1 MRRPAAV
8 RLVRTVRPTPPPVRL
23 DDSQQRA
30 VEHRGGPLL
39 LLAGPGTGKTTTLV
53 EAVAHRV
60 EHDGLDPERVLV
72 LTFSRRA
79 AAELR
84 ERIARRLGR
93 TIREPLAR
101 TFHSYAFGLLRREA
115 ITQGEPSPRLLGGAE
130 QDVLIRELLRGDVE
144 QVGADYWPG
153 HLRPA
158 LLTRGFAAELR
169 DFLMRAVERGI
180 GPDELVALG
189 RVHGR
194 DDWQAAG
201 RFAQQYGAVTAFRY
215 PPTFDQAE
223 LVRAAAGLLR
233 DDADLL
239 ARERQARAFVVVDE
253 YQDSDP
259 AQEDLLRLL
268 SGGGR
273 ELLVVGDPDQSI
285 YGFRGAEPEAIRRFA
300 DRFPA
305 ADGSPGEVMALTV
318 SRRCGPRLLTAS
330 RRVAARLGGLGR
342 HRELRAA
349 PPGRSWGND
358 GDSPSDRGLTDG
370 TDRATVHLLASASQE
385 AAFVAGRLRAAHLLD
400 DVPWG
405 SMAVLVRSA
414 SAIPV
419 LRRALAGAGVPVSVR
434 TEDVPLADQ
443 PPVRALLTVL
453 ELATGLRELDVETA
467 LDLITGPLG
476 GADALAVRR
485 LRQELRAHELTAGGG
500 RASGELLAEAITSPG
515 ELRFLDDHAVAPAA
529 RVAELLAAAREA
541 AEADGAT
548 AEDVL
553 WAVWSRSGLEAR
565 WTRAALSRGRAAPA
579 ADADLDAV
587 VALFDAVA
595 KFVDRMPGSGP
606 AGFAEHLRDQQ
617 LPADTY
623 RPGPPQQ
630 DTVGILTAHAA
641 KGLEWDVVVV
651 AGVQEGV
658 WPDVRERG
666 SLLGTESLVDLV
678 AHRDGSAVT
687 RASARLAEERRLFYV
702 AVTRARQRL
711 YVTAVSNEESQPSR
725 FLDDIDPLP
734 ADGAVE
740 RLVQAPGR
748 GLDLP
753 AVVAEL
759 RGVACD
765 PAQPDERRRGAAH
778 QLARLAA
785 AGVQQADPDE
795 WYGLRPVSVTD
806 PLGHPDLPVRVSPS
820 KVEEFNR
827 CELRWL
833 LKACGATD
841 SDLRRAGVGSLIHD
855 LAERAAVE
863 SWSDDKLLTE
873 LDNSWPGIDAGEGW
887 VAAREYTRVRDMV
900 QRLGRW
906 LRDNPRTMVGAE
918 LDFDVRV
925 GDARLVGRVDRLD
938 ADADGRLVVVDYK
951 TGVSAPTANEVA
963 EHAQLAAYQLAIV
976 EGGFDAATDGE
987 RRSGGASLVQLG
999 KDSKGQAKEQLQG
1012 ALPDDGEPTWAH
1024 ELMERTATG
1033 MRRPTFRAE
1042 KGGWCGFCPA
1052 RPSCPVWPE
1061 GEQVT
1066 P

>member
-8 RLVRTVRPTPPPVRL
+8 RLVRTVRPDAPPVRL
-23 DDSQQRA
+23 DDAQRAA

-60 EHDGLDPERVLV
+60 EHDGLDPGEILV

-79 AAELR
+79 AGELR

-115 ITQGEPSPRLLGGAE
+115 IAQGEPSPRLLGGAE

-144 QVGADYWPG
+144 QLGADYWPD

-169 DFLMRAVERGI
+169 DFLMRAVERGL
-180 GPDELVALG
+180 GADDLVELSVQH
-189 RVHGR
+189 RR
-194 DDWQAAG
+194 DDWRAAA
-201 RFAQQYGAVTAFRY
+201 RFAEQYGAVTAFRY
-215 PPTFDQAE
+215 PPTYDQAE

-259 AQEDLLRLL
+259 AQEELLALL
-268 SGGGR
+268 AGGGR

-305 ADGSPGEVMALTV
+305 ADGSPGRVLALTV

-330 RRVAARLGGLGR
+330 RRVAARLGGLSR
-342 HRELRAA
+342 HRELRPDGAA
-349 PPGRSWGND
+349 H
-358 GDSPSDRGLTDG
+358 GD
-370 TDRATVHLLASASQE
+370 DRATVHLLASASQE

-400 DVPWG
+400 DVPWD

-434 TEDVPLADQ
+434 IDDVPLVDQ

-500 RASGELLAEAITSPG
+500 RASGELLVEALASPD
-515 ELRFLDDHAVAPAA
+515 ELRFLDDRAVAPATRIA
-529 RVAELLAAAREA
+529 GLLTAAREA
-541 AEADGAT
+541 AAADGAT

-553 WAVWSRSGLEAR
+553 WAVWTGSGLEAR

-587 VALFDAVA
+587 VALFDAA
-595 KFVDRMPGSGP
+595 ARFVDRMPGARP
-606 AGFAEHLRDQQ
+606 EGFAEHLRDQQ

-623 RPGPPQQ
+623 RPGGPQAA
-630 DTVGILTAHAA
+630 TVTILTAHAA

-678 AHRDGSAVT
+678 AHRDDSAVT

-740 RLVQAPGR
+740 RLVQPPGR

-759 RGVACD
+759 RGVVCD
-765 PAQPDERRRGAAH
+765 PAEPEERRRGAAH

-785 AGVQQADPDE
+785 AGVPQADPDE
-795 WYGLRPVSVTD
+795 WYGLRPVSVTE
-806 PLGHPDLPVRVSPS
+806 PLGHPDRPVRVSPS

-841 SDLRRAGVGSLIHD
+841 SDLRRAGVGSLVHD
-855 LAERAAVE
+855 LAERAATE
-863 SWSDDKLLTE
+863 GWSDDKLLTE

-887 VAAREYTRVRDMV
+887 VAAREYGRVRDMV

-906 LRDNPRTMVGAE
+906 LRENPRTLVGAE

-938 ADADGRLVVVDYK
+938 ADDEGRLVVVDYK
-951 TGVSAPTANEVA
+951 TGVSAPTGAEVE

-976 EGGFDAATDGE
+976 EGGFDAAAGGE
-987 RRSGGASLVQLG
+987 RRAGGASLVQLG
-999 KDSKGQAKEQLQG
+999 KDAKGRAKEQLQG

-1024 ELMERTATG
+1024 ELMERTAAG
-1033 MRRPTFRAE
+1033 MRQPAFRAE
-1042 KGGWCGFCPA
+1042 KGGWCGYCPA

>member
-1 MRRPAAV
+1 MGPVVGEQRKERQSVRRPAAV
-8 RLVRTVRPTPPPVRL
+8 RLVRTVRPAAPPVRL
-23 DDSQQRA
+23 DDAQRAA

-60 EHDGLDPERVLV
+60 QHDDLDPDRVLV

-79 AAELR
+79 AGELR

-115 ITQGEPSPRLLGGAE
+115 IALGEPSPRLLGGAE
-130 QDVLIRELLRGDVE
+130 QDVLVRELLRGDVE
-144 QVGADYWPG
+144 QLGADYWPD

-180 GPDELVALG
+180 GADELVELAD
-189 RVHGR
+189 RHGR
-194 DDWQAAG
+194 DDWLAAA
-201 RFAQQYGAVTAFRY
+201 RFARQYAGVTAFRY
-215 PPTFDQAE
+215 PPTYDQAE

-233 DDADLL
+233 DDPALL

-259 AQEDLLRLL
+259 AQEELLRLL
-268 SGGGR
+268 AGGGR

-300 DRFPA
+300 DRFAA

-330 RRVAARLGGLGR
+330 RRVAARLGGLSR
-342 HRELRAA
+342 HRELRPATPHA
-349 PPGRSWGND
+349 EHGA
-358 GDSPSDRGLTDG
+358 
-370 TDRATVHLLASASQE
+370 DRASVHLLASASQE

-400 DVPWG
+400 DVPWD

-434 TEDVPLADQ
+434 VEDVPLVDQ

-500 RASGELLAEAITSPG
+500 RASGELLVEALTSPD
-515 ELRFLDDHAVAPAA
+515 ELRFLDDHAVAPAT
-529 RVAELLAAAREA
+529 RVAGLLTAAREA
-541 AEADGAT
+541 AATDGAT

-553 WAVWSRSGLEAR
+553 WAVWTRSGLEAR

-595 KFVDRMPGSGP
+595 KFVDRMPGARP
-606 AGFAEHLRDQQ
+606 EGFAEHLRDQQ

-623 RPGPPQQ
+623 RPGGPA
-630 DTVGILTAHAA
+630 TASVSILTAHAA

-678 AHRDGSAVT
+678 AHRDDSAVT

-740 RLVQAPGR
+740 RPVQPAGR

-759 RGVACD
+759 RGVVCD

-785 AGVQQADPDE
+785 AGVPQADPDE
-795 WYGLRPVSVTD
+795 WYGLRPVSVTE
-806 PLGHPDLPVRVSPS
+806 PLGHPDQPVRVSPS

-841 SDLRRAGVGSLIHD
+841 SDLRRAGIGSLLHD

-863 SWSDDKLLTE
+863 GWSDDKLLTE

-887 VAAREYTRVRDMV
+887 VAAREYGRVRDMV

-906 LRDNPRTMVGAE
+906 LRDNPRSMVGAE
-918 LDFDVRV
+918 LDFDVRI
-925 GDARLVGRVDRLD
+925 GEARLVGRVDRLD
-938 ADADGRLVVVDYK
+938 ADGDGRLVVVDYK
-951 TGVSAPTANEVA
+951 TGVSAPTTAEVA
-963 EHAQLAAYQLAIV
+963 EHAQLAAYQLAV
-976 EGGFDAATDGE
+976 VHGGFDAHTDGE

-999 KDSKGQAKEQLQG
+999 KDAKGQAKEQLQG

-1024 ELMERTATG
+1024 ELMERTAQG
-1033 MRRPTFRAE
+1033 MRQPTFRAD
-1042 KGGWCGFCPA
+1042 KGGWCGYCPA

>member
-8 RLVRTVRPTPPPVRL
+8 RLVRTVRPALPPIHL
-23 DDSQQRA
+23 DESQQGA

-60 EHDGLDPERVLV
+60 EHDGLDPEKVLV

-115 ITQGEPSPRLLGGAE
+115 IAQGEPSPRLLGGAE

-144 QVGADYWPG
+144 ELGAGYWPD

-180 GPDELVALG
+180 GPDELAALG
-189 RVHGR
+189 RAHRR
-194 DDWQAAG
+194 DDWLAAA
-201 RFAQQYGAVTAFRY
+201 RFAQQYGGVTAFRY

-239 ARERQARAFVVVDE
+239 ARERQARSFIVVDE

-268 SGGGR
+268 AGGGR

-285 YGFRGAEPEAIRRFA
+285 YGFRGAEPEAIRRFS

-305 ADGSPGEVMALTV
+305 ADGSPGRVMALTV

-330 RRVAARLGGLGR
+330 RRVAARLGGLSR
-342 HRELRAA
+342 HRDLRPA
-349 PPGRSWGND
+349 PSPG
-358 GDSPSDRGLTDG
+358 PQAPMTDG
-370 TDRATVHLLASASQE
+370 ADRATVHLLASASQE

-414 SAIPV
+414 PAIPV

-434 TEDVPLADQ
+434 IDDVPLADQ
-443 PPVRALLTVL
+443 APVRALLTVL

-500 RASGELLAEAITSPG
+500 RASGELLVEAIARPD

-529 RVAELLAAAREA
+529 RIAEFLTAAREA
-541 AEADGAT
+541 AQADGAT

-553 WAVWSRSGLEAR
+553 WAVWTRSGLEAR
-565 WTRAALSRGRAAPA
+565 WSRAALSRGRAAPA

-587 VALFDAVA
+587 VALFDTVA
-595 KFVDRMPGSGP
+595 RFVDRMPGAGP
-606 AGFAEHLRDQQ
+606 QGFAEHLRDQQ

-623 RPGPPQQ
+623 RPGGPASA
-630 DTVGILTAHAA
+630 TVAILTAHAA

-678 AHRDGSAVT
+678 AQRDDSAVT

-702 AVTRARQRL
+702 AATRARQRL
-711 YVTAVSNEESQPSR
+711 YVTAVANEESQPSR

-740 RLVQAPGR
+740 RLVQPPGR

-759 RGVACD
+759 RGVVCD
-765 PAQPDERRRGAAH
+765 PAQPEERRSGAAH
-778 QLARLAA
+778 QLARLAG
-785 AGVQQADPDE
+785 AGVPQADPDE

-841 SDLRRAGVGSLIHD
+841 SDLRRAGVGSLLHD

-938 ADADGRLVVVDYK
+938 ADGDGRLVVVDYK
-951 TGVSAPTANEVA
+951 SGVSAPTTAEVA
-963 EHAQLAAYQLAIV
+963 EHAQLAAYQLAILH
-976 EGGFDAATDGE
+976 GGFDDATDGE

-999 KDSKGQAKEQLQG
+999 KESKGQAKEQLQG
-1012 ALPDDGEPTWAH
+1012 ALDDDGEPTWAH
-1024 ELMERTATG
+1024 DMMERTAAG
-1033 MRRPTFRAE
+1033 MRQPTFRAE

>member
-1 MRRPAAV
+1 MRRPVDRSAV
-8 RLVRTVRPTPPPVRL
+8 RLVHTARPASQPVRL
-23 DDSQQRA
+23 DDSQRRA

-39 LLAGPGTGKTTTLV
+39 VLAGPGTGKTTTLV
-53 EAVAHRV
+53 EAVAHRI
-60 EHDGLDPERVLV
+60 EHDGLDPQQVLV

-115 ITQGEPSPRLLGGAE
+115 VERGEPTPRLLGGAE

-144 QVGADYWPG
+144 ELGAGYWPDR
-153 HLRPA
+153 LRPA

-180 GPDELVALG
+180 GVDDLAALG
-189 RVHGR
+189 RAHGR
-194 DDWQAAG
+194 DDWTAAA
-201 RFAQQYGAVTAFRY
+201 RFFQQYGGVTAFRD
-215 PPTFDQAE
+215 PPTYDQAE

-233 DDADLL
+233 DEPALL

-259 AQEDLLRLL
+259 AQEELLRLL

-285 YGFRGAEPEAIRRFA
+285 YGFRGAEPEGIRRFT
-300 DRFPA
+300 DRFLT
-305 ADGSPGEVMALTV
+305 ADGSPGTVLALTV
-318 SRRCGPRLLTAS
+318 SRRSGPGLLTAS
-330 RRVAARLGGLGR
+330 RRVAVRLGGPR
-342 HRELRAA
+342 AHRDLRSAA
-349 PPGRSWGND
+349 PGAEPEA
-358 GDSPSDRGLTDG
+358 GDARA
-370 TDRATVHLLASASQE
+370 DRATVHLLPSASQE
-385 AAFVAGRLRAAHLLD
+385 AAFIAGRLRAAHLLD
-400 DVPWG
+400 DVPWE
-405 SMAVLVRSA
+405 SMAVLVRGA
-414 SAIPV
+414 GAIPV

-434 TEDVPLADQ
+434 LDDVPLVDQ

-467 LDLITGPLG
+467 LELVTGPLG

-485 LRQELRAHELTAGGG
+485 LRQELRAHELTSGGG
-500 RASGELLAEAITSPG
+500 RASGELLVEAITDPSVL
-515 ELRFLDDHAVAPAA
+515 EFLDDRAVEPAA
-529 RVAELLAAAREA
+529 RVSGLIAAARTA
-541 AEADGAT
+541 AEAEDAT
-548 AEDVL
+548 AENVL
-553 WAVWSRSGLEAR
+553 WAVWSRSGLETR
-565 WTRAALSRGRAAPA
+565 WSRAALSGGRSAPA

-595 KFVDRMPGSGP
+595 RYVDRMPGARP
-606 AGFAEHLRDQQ
+606 EGFVEHLRDQQ

-623 RPGPPQQ
+623 RPTTSASA
-630 DTVGILTAHAA
+630 TVSILTAHAS
-641 KGLEWDVVVV
+641 KGLEWDVVAV

-658 WPDVRERG
+658 WPDLRERG
-666 SLLGTESLVDLV
+666 SLLGTESLVDVV
-678 AHRDGSAVT
+678 AQRDGSAIT

-702 AVTRARQRL
+702 AVTRARTRL
-711 YVTAVSNEESQPSR
+711 YITAVSDEESQPSR
-725 FLDDIDPLP
+725 FLDDVDPLP
-734 ADGAVE
+734 AGAEPE
-740 RLVQAPGR
+740 REVQRPGR
-748 GLDLP
+748 GLNLP

-759 RGVACD
+759 RGVVCD
-765 PAQPDERRRGAAH
+765 PTQPEQRRRGAAH

-785 AGVQQADPDE
+785 AGVPQAGPDD
-795 WYGLRPVSVTD
+795 WYGMRELSVPE
-806 PLGHPDLPVRVSPS
+806 PLGQPDQPVRVSPS

-841 SDLRRAGVGSLIHD
+841 SDLRRAGVGSLVHD
-855 LAERAAVE
+855 LAERAATE
-863 SWSDDKLLTE
+863 GWSDDKLLTE
-873 LDNSWPGIDAGEGW
+873 LDNSWPSIDAGEGW

-906 LRDNPRTMVGAE
+906 LRANPRTLVGAE
-918 LDFDVRV
+918 LGFDVRI
-925 GDARLVGRVDRLD
+925 GSARLVGRVDRLD
-938 ADADGRLVVVDYK
+938 ADTDGRLVVVDYK
-951 TGVSAPTANEVA
+951 TGVSAPSTAEVA
-963 EHAQLAAYQLAIV
+963 EHAQLATYQLAV
-976 EGGFDAATDGE
+976 EHGAFDDTTGGE
-987 RRSGGASLVQLG
+987 RRSGGAGLVQLG
-999 KDSKGQAKEQLQG
+999 KPSRGEAREQVQPPL
-1012 ALPDDGEPTWAH
+1012 GEAEQPGWAH
-1024 ELMERTATG
+1024 DMLERTAEG
-1033 MRRPTFRAE
+1033 MRQPTFRAE

-1061 GEQVT
+1061 GEQVV

>member
-8 RLVRTVRPTPPPVRL
+8 RLVRTVRPAPPPVRL
-23 DDSQQRA
+23 DDAQRA
-30 VEHRGGPLL
+30 AVQHRGGPLL

-60 EHDGLDPERVLV
+60 SKYDLDPGRVLV

-79 AAELR
+79 AGELR

-115 ITQGEPSPRLLGGAE
+115 IAQGEPSPRLLGGAE

-144 QVGADYWPG
+144 QLGADYWPD

-169 DFLMRAVERGI
+169 DFLMRAVERGL
-180 GPDELVALG
+180 GPEELLELG
-189 RVHGR
+189 KLHGR
-194 DDWQAAG
+194 DDWLAAA
-201 RFAQQYGAVTAFRY
+201 RFARQYAGVTAFRY

-233 DDADLL
+233 DDPALL
-239 ARERQARAFVVVDE
+239 ERERQARSFVVVDE

-268 SGGGR
+268 AGGGR

-305 ADGSPGEVMALTV
+305 ADGSPGAVMALTT

-330 RRVAARLGGLGR
+330 RRVAARLGGLSR
-342 HRELRAA
+342 HRDLHPA
-349 PPGRSWGND
+349 GHQD
-358 GDSPSDRGLTDG
+358 GGADHGA
-370 TDRATVHLLASASQE
+370 DRASVHLLASASQE

-400 DVPWG
+400 DVPWDR
-405 SMAVLVRSA
+405 MAVLVRSA
-414 SAIPV
+414 PAIPV

-434 TEDVPLADQ
+434 IEDVPLVDQ

-453 ELATGLRELDVETA
+453 ELVTGLRELDVETA

-500 RASGELLAEAITSPG
+500 RASGELLVEALTTPD
-515 ELRFLDDHAVAPAA
+515 ELRFLDDHAVAPAT
-529 RVAELLAAAREA
+529 RVAGLLTAAREA
-541 AEADGAT
+541 AHADGAT

-553 WAVWSRSGLEAR
+553 WAVWTRSGLEAR
-565 WTRAALSRGRAAPA
+565 WTRAALSRGRGAPA

-595 KFVDRMPGSGP
+595 RFVDRMPGARP
-606 AGFAEHLRDQQ
+606 EGFAEHLRDQQ

-623 RPGPPQQ
+623 KPGGPA
-630 DTVGILTAHAA
+630 TASVSILTAHAA
-641 KGLEWDVVVV
+641 KGLEWDVVVA

-678 AHRDGSAVT
+678 AHRDDSAVT

-734 ADGAVE
+734 AGGDVE

-759 RGVACD
+759 RGVVSD
-765 PAQPDERRRGAAH
+765 PAQPEARRHGAAH

-806 PLGHPDLPVRVSPS
+806 PLGHPDRPVRVSPS

-841 SDLRRAGVGSLIHD
+841 SDLRRAGIGSLLHD

-863 SWSDDKLLTE
+863 GWSDDKLLTE

-887 VAAREYTRVRDMV
+887 VAAREYGRVRDMV

-906 LRDNPRTMVGAE
+906 LRDNPRSMVGAE

-951 TGVSAPTANEVA
+951 TGVSAPTTAEVT
-963 EHAQLAAYQLAIV
+963 EHAQLAAYQLAILH
-976 EGGFDAATDGE
+976 GGFDVHTDGE

-999 KDSKGQAKEQLQG
+999 KDAKGQAKEQLQG

-1024 ELMERTATG
+1024 ELMQHTAEG
-1033 MRRPTFRAE
+1033 MRQPAFRAE